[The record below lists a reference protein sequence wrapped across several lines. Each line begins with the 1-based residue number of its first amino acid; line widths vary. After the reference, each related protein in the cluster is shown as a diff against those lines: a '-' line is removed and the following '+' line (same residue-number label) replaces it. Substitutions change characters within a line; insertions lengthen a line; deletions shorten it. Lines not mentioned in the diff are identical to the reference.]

1 MITRPGERVGTPE
14 ADRVAALHEV
24 GVLDVAPQAD
34 LDGVVSLA
42 LAAIGLPGA
51 AVNFLDDRRQ
61 FQAATSAD
69 VAMHCSRDESMCTVA
84 VDTAE
89 PVHAPD
95 TRTDPRFSGSPFVT
109 GELARITRYAASP
122 VRSGGMV
129 VGTVCVFGTDGPG
142 ELTAA
147 QRHTLD
153 LLAAQTGRLLELRR
167 VARNLRDIALQDE
180 LTGLPNRRALP
191 AVADDAVAPG
201 PRTLA
206 HVDLDGFKRV
216 NDVGGHHVG
225 DRVLQVVAHRLRRA
239 VRRPDVVVRMGGDE
253 FLVVCGAAVDEAELS
268 HRLARVVE
276 LPVVVDGRSWVLG
289 LSAGYTTAP
298 AGEPLERG
306 VQRADAA
313 MYRAKGRRSA

>member
-1 MITRPGERVGTPE
+1 MTRAGELVGALE
-14 ADRVAALHEV
+14 ADRVAALRAV
-24 GVLDVAPQAD
+24 GVLDAPPSDD
-34 LDGVVSLA
+34 LDAVVA
-42 LAAIGLPGA
+42 LAQAAVGLAGA

-61 FQAATSAD
+61 YQAATSA
-69 VAMHCSRDESMCTVA
+69 ALPLHCARTDSMCSVA
-84 VDTAE
+84 VDTAA

-95 TRTDPRFSGSPFVT
+95 TRTDPRFRDSPFVT
-109 GELARITRYAASP
+109 GELGRITRYAASP

-129 VGTVCVFGTDGPG
+129 VGTVCVFDTDGPG

-167 VARNLRDIALQDE
+167 VNRSLRDIALQDE

-191 AVADDAVAPG
+191 AVADDAVGSGA
-201 PRTLA
+201 RTLA
-206 HVDLDGFKRV
+206 YVDLDGFKRV

-239 VRRPDVVVRMGGDE
+239 VRQPDVVVRMGGDE
-253 FLVVCGAAVDEAELS
+253 FLVVCGAAVDEAELAA
-268 HRLARVVE
+268 RLARVVAA
-276 LPVVVDGRSWVLG
+276 PVVVEGRSWTLG

-298 AGEPLERG
+298 AGEPLELG

-313 MYRAKGRRSA
+313 MYRAKTSRRSA